1 MSQKK
6 EIASSESQ
14 EGIHTIRTKEII
26 FAIRRLMQAGEHY
39 TKELNKIYNVSAA
52 QINCLIALQEHGPLS
67 PSQIAK
73 HVMVNSST
81 ITGIID
87 RLEKKDLVRRL
98 RISPD
103 RRVVTV
109 ELTKAGQILAQ
120 NAPPPIQQKLID
132 GLQRLSPK
140 EIDEIASTLKR
151 LIDMLDVRDLKVT
164 NDEIGLVGKEPIM
177 TMLWIRYRIHMNKHK
192 RVMLI
197 HALTESMEPI
207 HKAFGTHW
215 PEAEIY
221 DLLDSS
227 LSADHAANQGVLDE
241 KMMERFQT
249 LGRYAAVAGPGGRA
263 TDGILFT
270 CSAFGPAIDAVKQ
283 ELRIPVL
290 KPNEAAFARALKT
303 GRRIGLL
310 VTFQPSLP
318 SLSAE
323 LRAMAAEKNIPLEL
337 EARVIPE
344 ALAALHQGKPEEHD
358 NLIAQAAAELGPVDA
373 LVIGQFSMARSAKA
387 VGLRVN
393 VPVITTPDSA
403 VLELRRLLEAPE
415 GGPMGV

>member
-1 MSQKK
+1 
-6 EIASSESQ
+6 
-14 EGIHTIRTKEII
+14 
-26 FAIRRLMQAGEHY
+26 
-39 TKELNKIYNVSAA
+39 
-52 QINCLIALQEHGPLS
+52 
-67 PSQIAK
+67 
-73 HVMVNSST
+73 
-81 ITGIID
+81 
-87 RLEKKDLVRRL
+87 
-98 RISPD
+98 
-103 RRVVTV
+103 
-109 ELTKAGQILAQ
+109 
-120 NAPPPIQQKLID
+120 
-132 GLQRLSPK
+132 
-140 EIDEIASTLKR
+140 
-151 LIDMLDVRDLKVT
+151 
-164 NDEIGLVGKEPIM
+164 
-177 TMLWIRYRIHMNKHK
+177 MNKHK

-207 HKAFGTHW
+207 HKAFRTHW

-241 KMMERFQT
+241 RMIERFQT
-249 LGRYAAVAGPGGRA
+249 LGRYAAVAGPGNRTA
-263 TDGILFT
+263 DGILFT
-270 CSAFGPAIDAVKQ
+270 CSAFGPAIDTVKQ

-358 NLIAQAAAELGPVDA
+358 NLIAQTAVELGPVDA

-415 GGPMGV
+415 GIPVFV

>member
-1 MSQKK
+1 M
-6 EIASSESQ
+6 
-14 EGIHTIRTKEII
+14 
-26 FAIRRLMQAGEHY
+26 
-39 TKELNKIYNVSAA
+39 
-52 QINCLIALQEHGPLS
+52 
-67 PSQIAK
+67 
-73 HVMVNSST
+73 
-81 ITGIID
+81 D
-87 RLEKKDLVRRL
+87 
-98 RISPD
+98 
-103 RRVVTV
+103 
-109 ELTKAGQILAQ
+109 
-120 NAPPPIQQKLID
+120 
-132 GLQRLSPK
+132 
-140 EIDEIASTLKR
+140 
-151 LIDMLDVRDLKVT
+151 
-164 NDEIGLVGKEPIM
+164 
-177 TMLWIRYRIHMNKHK
+177 
-192 RVMLI
+192 
-197 HALTESMEPI
+197 PI

-227 LSADHAANQGVLDE
+227 LSADHAGNRGVLDE

-249 LGRYAAVAGPGGRA
+249 LGRYAAVAGPGGQA

-283 ELRIPVL
+283 ELGIPVL

-303 GRRIGLL
+303 GHRIGLL

-323 LRAMAAEKNIPLEL
+323 LRAMAAEKKIPLEL

-344 ALAALHQGKPEEHD
+344 ALAALRQGKPEEHD
-358 NLIAQAAAELGPVDA
+358 NLIARTAAGLGPVDA